1 MQPKFDFSYYYGEIL
16 LDYDSAS
23 TEEILSHNFEELLK
37 KRESSMEEE
46 HETYEDSLA
55 AILSA
60 RLGRTMKM
68 KDSLAATYT
77 DGKDVYYWNH
87 FWGDMVKVPEGFEV
101 CEHINGTWQ
110 IPHGTNFHGVVDGKD
125 TVDVFVYAAYQVVY
139 DDDESFRE
147 KYLPNE
153 IEERNLVDVSS
164 QFKYGTATLGD
175 GSQKKY
181 LYCAYEGRNCKNGR
195 GEYHKD
201 IRSLFGTYYS
211 LTVVYPLPKS
221 RKVASIIK
229 ELSSYPNIA
238 DYSHLGSYNK
248 D

>member
-1 MQPKFDFSYYYGEIL
+1 MEKDKEAWHAWIRSRNRLSSLLSGRQKVSYDNATLGMCRHKLIMLKNRYETGDFCPYYYGEIL

-46 HETYEDSLA
+46 HEPLDDSLA

-87 FWGDMVKVPEGFEV
+87 FWGDMVKVPEGFAV
-101 CEHINGTWQ
+101 SEHINGTWQ

-125 TVDVFVYAAYQVVY
+125 TVDVFVYAACQCGLRQV
-139 DDDESFRE
+139 
-147 KYLPNE
+147 
-153 IEERNLVDVSS
+153 
-164 QFKYGTATLGD
+164 
-175 GSQKKY
+175 
-181 LYCAYEGRNCKNGR
+181 
-195 GEYHKD
+195 
-201 IRSLFGTYYS
+201 
-211 LTVVYPLPKS
+211 
-221 RKVASIIK
+221 
-229 ELSSYPNIA
+229 
-238 DYSHLGSYNK
+238 
-248 D
+248 